1 MIVVRIVFIL
11 LIFFASFGEQSH
23 QKEKKYVMLEKE
35 NMKLKI
41 AIKPFVLSL
50 EVKEKQKSSRIIF
63 WFGFFVGMLFFDAIF
78 LLESRIQS

>member
-1 MIVVRIVFIL
+1 
-11 LIFFASFGEQSH
+11 
-23 QKEKKYVMLEKE
+23 MLEKE

-63 WFGFFVGMLFFDAIF
+63 LFGFFVGMLFFDAIF
-78 LLESRIQS
+78 LLKSRIQS